1 MHSGGVGDGTGLA
14 RPGPESRL
22 FPGRYCDALSA
33 LHSDQLRKLDYF
45 VKSQDGHT
53 QDGFPKVC
61 TKLIFDLFC
70 VNLIFSHSLR
80 NAVLIVGSIL
90 VLLYTTTGIK

>member
-1 MHSGGVGDGTGLA
+1 MHGAGPA
-14 RPGPESRL
+14 RAESRAGSISV
-22 FPGRYCDALSA
+22 PGRYCDALSA

-70 VNLIFSHSLR
+70 INLIFSHSLR